1 MIKPELA
8 NVSSLSVKRVSTT
21 PKTVAIQGHA
31 ISVSGYLY
39 ALTIVG
45 IAAKLSAK
53 ILNVM
58 ATFPTLVTNHKIKP
72 IIDSTPH
79 TKSNFVTF
87 HSAFLFTNEAI
98 KTVRG
103 KKPVLKVIK
112 DSNPTPCLICAAKAI
127 NGAIDQSKKETLLGF
142 TLPLT
147 VLIK

>member
-1 MIKPELA
+1 MNPELA

-31 ISVSGYLY
+31 NSVSGYLY

-45 IAAKLSAK
+45 IAAKPSAK

-58 ATFPTLVTNHKIKP
+58 ATFPILVTNHKIRP

-112 DSNPTPCLICAAKAI
+112 DSNPTPCLICAANAI
-127 NGAIDQSKKETLLGF
+127 SGAIAQSRKDTLFGLTFPF
-142 TLPLT
+142 T
-147 VLIK
+147 VSIR